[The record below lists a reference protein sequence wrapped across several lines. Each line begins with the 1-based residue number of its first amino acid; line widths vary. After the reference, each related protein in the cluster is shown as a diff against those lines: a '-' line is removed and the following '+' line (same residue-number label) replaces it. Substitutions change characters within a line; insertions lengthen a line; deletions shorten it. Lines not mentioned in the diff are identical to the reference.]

1 MISGLKTIVRQTYH
15 YHQWNILIPAVNT
28 CWRKEQ
34 QEVIASA
41 QGVPLVVGG
50 DGRADS
56 PDHCAKYGS
65 YTIHDLKQN
74 KVLDLQLV
82 QVSFILYMY

>member
-1 MISGLKTIVRQTYH
+1 MEHPHPGSQHLLDEGAAK
-15 YHQWNILIPAVNT
+15 NIAT
-28 CWRKEQ
+28 
-34 QEVIASA
+34 A
-41 QGVPLVVGG
+41 QGVPLVEGG